1 MSLKTESHEGNI
13 LDGFHFYFKF
23 FGRNMS
29 TPEYVW
35 QKAQQFKYFREWDY
49 LQERNQI

>member
-1 MSLKTESHEGNI
+1 MVGSSITWLNQHVNEVCMMSLKTESHEGNI

-29 TPEYVW
+29 TPEYV
-35 QKAQQFKYFREWDY
+35 
-49 LQERNQI
+49 